1 METDR
6 KMQTAEKQATAAATR
21 KAARD
26 AERQNE
32 LSEDAAA
39 QLQHERGEKQKL
51 LVLLQHKGSE
61 AEEAKLAVAAQQRRQ
76 SELEQCLAREVISL
90 CSEKVSNRSICM
102 VFYPY
107 LNKLAFCMTKGT
119 YWPE

>member
-26 AERQNE
+26 AE
-32 LSEDAAA
+32 LSEDAAAAAAA

-51 LVLLQHKGSE
+51 LLLLQHKGSE
-61 AEEAKLAVAAQQRRQ
+61 VEEAKLAVATQQRRQ
-76 SELEQCLAREVISL
+76 SELEQCLAREV
-90 CSEKVSNRSICM
+90 
-102 VFYPY
+102 
-107 LNKLAFCMTKGT
+107 
-119 YWPE
+119 